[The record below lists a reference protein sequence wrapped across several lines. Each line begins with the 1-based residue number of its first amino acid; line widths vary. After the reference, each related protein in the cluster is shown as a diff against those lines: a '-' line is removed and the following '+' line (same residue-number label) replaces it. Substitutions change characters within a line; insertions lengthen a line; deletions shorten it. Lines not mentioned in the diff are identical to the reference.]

1 MSKLTWDGVGKKE
14 YQYGVSQGVLFK
26 LDSTDNK
33 WKGVAWSGLTNVTD
47 SPEGGDV
54 EEKYA
59 DNILY
64 ASVRGVE
71 KFGGSIECFTF
82 PDEWLGCIGKKEI
95 MDGVT
100 IGQQNRDTF
109 CLAYR
114 TEIGNDQNQHA
125 GYKINIV
132 YNSTANASEMS
143 HDTTEESVDF
153 EPMSFDFDSNTV
165 PVTGHKATSKLEF
178 SSLTT
183 NAKAMTALTN
193 LIYGTDNKDSELL
206 MPDDL
211 FDLLEAAIAAQ

>member
-1 MSKLTWDGVGKKE
+1 MSVLTWDGVGKKE
-14 YQYGVSQGVLFK
+14 FQYGVSKGVLFK
-26 LDSTDNK
+26 LDKTAKK
-33 WKGVAWSGLTNVTD
+33 WMGVAWNGLTNVTD

-71 KFGGSIECFTF
+71 KFGGSIECFTY
-82 PDEWLGCIGKKEI
+82 PDEFLGCIGKQEVI
-95 MDGVT
+95 PGVT
-100 IGQQNRDTF
+100 VGQQNRDVF
-109 CLAYR
+109 CFAYR
-114 TEIGNDQNQHA
+114 TELGNDQDQNA
-125 GYKINIV
+125 GYIINIV

-165 PVTGHKATSKLEF
+165 PVTGKKSTSKLEIK
-178 SSLTT
+178 STT
-183 NAKAMTALTN
+183 TDPKAVKAVED
-193 LIYGTDNKDSELL
+193 LIYGTEQKNSELL

-211 FDLLEAAIAAQ
+211 FALMDAAIKA

>member
-1 MSKLTWDGVGKKE
+1 MAKLTWDGVGKKE

-26 LDSTDNK
+26 QDPTTKK
-33 WKGVAWSGLTNVTD
+33 WMGVAWSGLTNVTD

-71 KFGGSIECFTF
+71 KFGGSIECFTY

-95 MDGVT
+95 IPGATV
-100 IGQQNRDTF
+100 GQQNRDTF

-114 TEIGNDQNQHA
+114 TEIGNDQNQNA
-125 GYKINIV
+125 GYKINII

-165 PVTGHKATSKLEF
+165 PVTDHKATSKLEF
-178 SSLTT
+178 SSLTLAP
-183 NAKAMTALTN
+183 AKMTALEDQ
-193 LIYGTDNKDSELL
+193 IYGTASTESELL

-211 FDLLEAAIAAQ
+211 FALLAAAT

>member
-1 MSKLTWDGVGKKE
+1 MAKLTWDGVGKKE

-26 LDSTDNK
+26 QDPTSKK
-33 WKGVAWSGLTNVTD
+33 WMGVAWSGLTNVTD

-71 KFGGSIECFTF
+71 KFGGSIECFTY

-95 MDGVT
+95 IPGATV
-100 IGQQNRDTF
+100 GQQNRDTF

-114 TEIGNDQNQHA
+114 TEIGNDQNQNA
-125 GYKINIV
+125 GHKINII

-178 SSLTT
+178 SSLTLAP
-183 NAKAMTALTN
+183 AKMTALEDQ
-193 LIYGTDNKDSELL
+193 IYGTASTESELL

-211 FDLLEAAIAAQ
+211 FALLAAAT

>member
-26 LDSTDNK
+26 QDPTTHK
-33 WKGVAWSGLTNVTD
+33 WMGVAWNGLTNVTD

-71 KFGGSIECFTF
+71 KFGGSIECFTY
-82 PDEWLGCIGKKEI
+82 PDEWMGCIGKKEVI
-95 MDGVT
+95 PGVT

-114 TEIGNDQNQHA
+114 TEIGNDQNQNA
-125 GYKINIV
+125 GYKIHIV

-153 EPMSFDFDSNTV
+153 EPMSFDFDANTV
-165 PVTGHKATSKLEF
+165 AVTGHKATSKLEF
-178 SSLTT
+178 SSITT
-183 NAKAMTALTN
+183 DAKAMAALED
-193 LIYGTDNKDSELL
+193 LIYGSPNADAELL

-211 FDLLEAAIAAQ
+211 FDLLNDAINA